1 MEPHISNRRAWAR
14 NARGWPFPV
23 FLGWVGVALVNAGF
37 ITAWSDAP
45 SWQVRLGH
53 HGYDAGHFLSLGVG
67 AALVVTLLVPLAQR
81 GRRHLLLAALGL
93 AAVVTLLGTFA
104 LEDDLVGFVA
114 RREEA
119 GSSLPW
125 RWIGTLAMT
134 GLIASSVLGA
144 YLLARPRLWIV
155 SLVLG
160 IGCAIANNLVLPM
173 HYAGIHLYLSIVA
186 ATFIG
191 GAARGFAISER
202 MQRAP
207 ERSWARHTAVASLVA
222 WAALSVTVVP
232 NARLWR
238 ELFLLPGSSLV
249 PFLARLHEEEDAV
262 AGPPRGVQ
270 GAAALWY
277 QSRRGAPLVPPSLA
291 LRPKEGAPIVLLITA
306 DAMRADLLGNAR
318 YARLFPVLSKLRKR
332 SLDFTTAR
340 SPSPST
346 ATTFT
351 ALFTGKYYSGTRWL
365 PRQRKRGGTVW
376 PNTDKTPRLAG
387 LLTKAGVQT
396 VNVRMLNMFG
406 RGGVGQGYSEEIAVG
421 HYAHARE
428 GAQILRERLRRQ
440 GPEPLF
446 AAVHFIDAHWPY
458 NRGHKKGSDFDRYLA
473 ELAVVDRALGQVL
486 KALEDPELAR
496 RTFVIF
502 SADHGE
508 AFGEHR
514 SRQHAGTMYEELL
527 RVPLLVSGPGITPR
541 KVDTPVSLIDLGPTI
556 LDVFGQPTPG
566 DHLGQ
571 SLAPLLAGRQVQ
583 LTRPIAGEA
592 GRLMQS
598 LVYPDG
604 YKAIIDLRR
613 RTEEVYDLRNDP
625 GETRNLVGESER
637 AESAIRDL
645 RLFFRAHALPNYRPP
660 WRQF

>member
-1 MEPHISNRRAWAR
+1 M
-14 NARGWPFPV
+14 FV
-23 FLGWVGVALVNAGF
+23 GWVGVALVNAGF
-37 ITAWSDAP
+37 IAFWSDAS
-45 SWQVRLGH
+45 SWQTRLGH
-53 HGYDAGHFLSLGVG
+53 HGYDAGHFLALGG
-67 AALVVTLLVPLAQR
+67 SAALVAALFAALATR
-81 GRRHLLLAALGL
+81 GRRHFFLATLALAAL
-93 AAVVTLLGTFA
+93 VTVLGTFA

-119 GSSLPW
+119 GSRLPW

-134 GLIASSVLGA
+134 GLVLGSVLA
-144 YLLARPRLWIV
+144 ASLLSRPWLGSV
-155 SLVLG
+155 SLALG
-160 IGCAIANNLVLPM
+160 VGCAITNNLVLPM
-173 HYAGIHLYLSIVA
+173 HYAGIHLYLTIVA
-186 ATFIG
+186 ATLMG
-191 GAARGFAISER
+191 GAAHAFTL
-202 MQRAP
+202 P
-207 ERSWARHTAVASLVA
+207 ERFQHISRRPWARRAAGASLAA
-222 WAALSVTVVP
+222 WAALSVSIVP

-249 PFLARLHEEEDAV
+249 PFLARLYEEEEPV

-277 QSRRGAPLVPPSLA
+277 QSRRGAPPVPPSLA

-306 DAMRADLLGNAR
+306 DAMRADLLRNAR
-318 YARLFPVLSKLRKR
+318 YARQLPVLSKLRKR

-351 ALFTGKYYSGTRWL
+351 ALFTGKYYSGTRWA
-365 PRQRKRGGTVW
+365 PRPEKPGKRRGRTVW
-376 PNTDKTPRLAG
+376 PNGDKTPRLAG

-396 VNVRMLNMFG
+396 VNVRMLDMFG

-428 GAQILRERLRRQ
+428 GAQVLRERLRRQ

-446 AAVHFIDAHWPY
+446 AAIHFIDAHWPY

-473 ELAVVDRALGQVL
+473 ELVVVDRALGQVL

-496 RTFVIF
+496 RTYVIF

-527 RVPLLVSGPGITPR
+527 RVPLLVSGPGIAPR
-541 KVDTPVSLIDLGPTI
+541 KVDTPVSLMDLGPTI
-556 LDVFGQPTPG
+556 LDIFGEPTPG

-583 LTRPIAGEA
+583 LTRPIAGEG
-592 GRLMQS
+592 GRRMQS
-598 LVYPDG
+598 LVFPDG
-604 YKAIIDLRR
+604 YKAILDLRR

-625 GETRNLVGESER
+625 GETRNLVGETER

-645 RLFFRAHALPNYRPP
+645 RLFFRTHALPNYRPP